1 MGSAAGMRLQVMM
14 RPGEGEAES
23 HSTWGHLP
31 SVSLH
36 PAIAGWPTGAPGW
49 SPQDRRCCPLGW
61 VWLGLRG
68 ELCSELA
75 ESLGSGPP
83 HHPRS
88 LTCADVAGKVQRE
101 WDTGS
106 VSPCLPILHPSVPTI
121 VQPPGREDA
130 ETKKDQ
136 RRWLSLAAAGPC
148 RDPGLCPL

>member
-1 MGSAAGMRLQVMM
+1 MRLQVMM

-61 VWLGLRG
+61 VWLGLQG
-68 ELCSELA
+68 KLCSELA

-83 HHPRS
+83 HHPRL
-88 LTCADVAGKVQRE
+88 LTRADVAGQIQRE
-101 WDTGS
+101 WDTGL